1 MNHASQR
8 SHATGNM
15 VSPMRDRNGA
25 TVGDGIVNSFSSMYE
40 CPITQEPPAVGATFM
55 NHEQVFE
62 YSALYRLIA
71 TTGDLRAYRYVLHP
85 TSRESV
91 LRVNALNEVHHIGH
105 ELQAIITEERVRRG
119 LGVIDS
125 DPITEQDRT
134 DYEFTMRLMQDE

>member
-1 MNHASQR
+1 MNHARQR
-8 SHATGNM
+8 SRAMGNM
-15 VSPMRDRNGA
+15 VSPMHDRNGA

-55 NHEQVFE
+55 IHEQVFE

-85 TSRESV
+85 TSQESV
-91 LRVNALNEVHHIGH
+91 LRVNALNEVHHIAH
-105 ELQAIITEERVRRG
+105 ELQAIITEERLRHG
-119 LGVIDS
+119 LGIMDS